1 MSEINKT
8 PTYNL
13 KVVIQETGLKAD
25 TLRAWERRYGLPNP
39 QRTAGGHRL
48 YSQYDIEMIKWLMT
62 RQEEGLRINHAV
74 ELWRSFEQAEQDPF
88 QEMPIQDRTPV
99 RPDVTGKVVEEI
111 RADWVEACLAFD
123 EERAENIL
131 AQAFARYPIETVCLE
146 VLTAGL
152 SEVGRLWYT
161 GKGSVQQEHF
171 ASAMAIR
178 RLNALLAAAPAPS
191 RKGKILSACPP
202 GEDHIYPLLL
212 ITLFLRLR
220 GWDVVYLGANV
231 PIDKLD
237 AAIQSTK
244 ASLMVSSA
252 QQLHAAAE
260 LFEVAAYLQKE
271 QVPLAYGGLI
281 FTQLPELNE
290 FIPGH
295 FLGNSL
301 TGAVQAIEQLVLNP
315 PEIKPETRVPPEY
328 EQAADHFK
336 EMEPVIAAELWS
348 QFQHNGMQLQHLE
361 AANRFLG
368 QDIQAALIL
377 GDMNLLKHEIDW
389 LTGLLGSHN
398 ISIEYLPKYLSLYKQ
413 AVDKNLDE
421 RGQPVKDWLDLVV
434 NKS

>member
-1 MSEINKT
+1 MSEISKT

-25 TLRAWERRYGLPNP
+25 TLRAWERRYGLPDP

-74 ELWRSFEQAEQDPF
+74 DLWQSFEQAEQDPF
-88 QEMPIQDRTPV
+88 QEMPIHDRTPV
-99 RPDVTGKVVEEI
+99 RPDLAGKVVEEI
-111 RADWVEACLAFD
+111 KGEWVQACLAFD
-123 EERAENIL
+123 EARAENIL

-152 SEVGRLWYT
+152 SEIGKLWYT

-178 RLNALLAAAPAPS
+178 RLDALLAAAPTPF

-231 PIDKLD
+231 PTDKLD
-237 AAIQSTK
+237 AVIQSTK
-244 ASLMVSSA
+244 PSLVVSSA
-252 QQLHAAAE
+252 QQLLAAAK
-260 LFEVAAYLQKE
+260 LREVAAYLQKE

-281 FTQLPELNE
+281 FTQLPELND

-301 TGAVQAIEQLVLNP
+301 AGAVQAIEQLVLNP

-328 EQAADHFK
+328 EQAADHFM
-336 EMEPVIAAELWS
+336 EMQPVIAAELWS
-348 QFQHNGMQLQHLE
+348 QFQRNGMQLQHLE
-361 AANRFLG
+361 VANHFLG
-368 QDIQAALIL
+368 QDIQAGLML

-389 LTGLLGSHN
+389 LTGLLGSHD

-413 AVDKNLDE
+413 VVDRNLDE

-434 NKS
+434 SES